1 MALSVRTIKEEN
13 MTVKPTSH
21 RGRPSSAGWVPEY
34 IGEHV
39 TPAEREARLLEE
51 DPEAWIWF

>member
-1 MALSVRTIKEEN
+1 